1 MAGDRGILKALC
13 VFCGANTGSDPAF
26 ASAAQRLGELLAE
39 RDITLVFG
47 GGRVGLMGAVSSA
60 ARAAGGKVIGIIPT
74 ALQKKELAYDGGQ
87 ISELRV
93 VSSMH
98 ERKAMMAELADG
110 FVALPGGFGTFEEFC
125 EMVTWSQLG
134 IHRKPCGL
142 VNVNGYYDGLLALFD
157 HGVEQGLIRPGHRG
171 LVVAERDPE
180 QLLDSV
186 AAWEPPK
193 LEFRLDWKA
202 S

>member
-1 MAGDRGILKALC
+1 MAGERGILKALC
-13 VFCGANTGSDPAF
+13 VFCGANTGADPAF
-26 ASAAQRLGELLAE
+26 VAAAQRLGTLLAQ
-39 RDITLVFG
+39 RKITLVFG
-47 GGRVGLMGAVSSA
+47 GGRVGLMGALSGA
-60 ARAAGGKVIGIIPT
+60 AFAAGGKVIGIIPT
-74 ALQKKELAYDGGQ
+74 ALQKKELAYDGVDL
-87 ISELRV
+87 SELRV

-157 HGVEQGLIRPGHRG
+157 HAVDQGLIKPTHRS

-180 QLLDSV
+180 ALLDAV
-186 AAWEPPK
+186 AAWQPPK